1 MVNSCCSEMPC
12 FLCPWYFLQSFKR
25 SHADQMGFQEILVH
39 GNKVL
44 VLSTTWWTML
54 VYTIITCLQ
63 TRKNDLHIERPV
75 CLFASTSFVNAAV
88 FYKNSDY
95 WETNWQSLVLNRLNF
110 EKALPNISVWHDF
123 FSTVFLK
130 SFFRVDCFPCLR
142 KIVKNY

>member
-1 MVNSCCSEMPC
+1 MPC

-25 SHADQMGFQEILVH
+25 SHADQMGFQEILMH
-39 GNKVL
+39 GYKVL
-44 VLSTTWWTML
+44 VLSAKWWTML

-110 EKALPNISVWHDF
+110 EKGTAQYISLTWLFLNGF
-123 FSTVFLK
+123 FFFLN
-130 SFFRVDCFPCLR
+130 FRVDCFPCLR